1 MIRRP
6 PRSTLFPY
14 TTLFRSHDWAENAT
28 RMAADNFKGQSKVA
42 QHILMT
48 GSQEYQDAF
57 TAYLENPQQHSMRA
71 ALSLTQAN
79 GGYLLPFVLDP
90 TIVLT
95 NASSAN
101 PWRRISRIVQTTSNT
116 WNGVNSAGVNAAM
129 LAEATIVVDASPT
142 VANIV
147 ITPQKGTAWVYGS
160 YEILEDTDFG
170 QQLPALL

>member
-1 MIRRP
+1 MG
-6 PRSTLFPY
+6 
-14 TTLFRSHDWAENAT
+14 
-28 RMAADNFKGQSKVA
+28 ADNFKGQSKVA

-101 PWRRISRIVQTTSNT
+101 PWRRLSRIARTTSNT
-116 WNGVNSAGVNAAM
+116 WTCANSAAANPP
-129 LAEATIVVDASPT
+129 IP
-142 VANIV
+142 
-147 ITPQKGTAWVYGS
+147 P
-160 YEILEDTDFG
+160 
-170 QQLPALL
+170 